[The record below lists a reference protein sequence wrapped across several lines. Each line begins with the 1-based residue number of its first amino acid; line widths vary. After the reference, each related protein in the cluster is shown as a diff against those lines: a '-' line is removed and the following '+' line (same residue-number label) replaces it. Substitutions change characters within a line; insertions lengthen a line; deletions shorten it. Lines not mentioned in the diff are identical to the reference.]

1 MVFQRR
7 KRARGKIERVI
18 EMKVTAEQE
27 GMVLKR
33 GRVVQNLKRAE
44 NRKVMQGREKVC
56 SQVVAMAWAW
66 ALAWVL
72 ALALAWVLAWVSGL
86 AWFEG
91 NRYNY

>member
-1 MVFQRR
+1 VFQR

-33 GRVVQNLKRAE
+33 GRVVQNLKRAG
-44 NRKVMQGREKVC
+44 NRKVMQGRERVC
-56 SQVVAMAWAW
+56 SQVVVLAWAW
-66 ALAWVL
+66 ALVL
-72 ALALAWVLAWVSGL
+72 ALASVSVSVSAWVWGL

-91 NRYNY
+91 NHYSY